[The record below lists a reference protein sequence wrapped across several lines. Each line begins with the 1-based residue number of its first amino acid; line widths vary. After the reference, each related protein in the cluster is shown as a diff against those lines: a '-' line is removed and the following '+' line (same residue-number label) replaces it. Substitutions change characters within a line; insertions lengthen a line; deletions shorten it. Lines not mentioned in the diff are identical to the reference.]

1 MVDSIRA
8 YRHFSRF
15 DTWDGMLRFL
25 YRAMGEKNRDPGR
38 RDKATISARADPS
51 ALSLCHVMNTS
62 VSLSKKAMD
71 TKSFFG
77 FSNIHA
83 AWHIDCH
90 DYLSREGK
98 A

>member
-1 MVDSIRA
+1 MASISL
-8 YRHFSRF
+8 SRNGREG
-15 DTWDGMLRFL
+15 WDPR
-25 YRAMGEKNRDPGR
+25 R
-38 RDKATISARADPS
+38 RDQATISARADPS
-51 ALSLCHVMNTS
+51 ALSLCHTINTP
-62 VSLSKKAMD
+62 VSLSEKAVD

>member
-1 MVDSIRA
+1 
-8 YRHFSRF
+8 
-15 DTWDGMLRFL
+15 
-25 YRAMGEKNRDPGR
+25 MGEKDGIPVVAT
-38 RDKATISARADPS
+38 KATISARADPS
-51 ALSLCHVMNTS
+51 ALSLCHTINTP
-62 VSLSKKAMD
+62 VSLSEKAVD